1 MGNNNLS
8 PLLWFL
14 IIVFVI
20 AGLLGVILPA
30 LGTNASIVNPNIVG
44 SSLFNF
50 TYNQFGNGSLI
61 GVLVPNDIT
70 GFIQGD
76 IIAISYIPLLVLL
89 PLIVIGV
96 IALIWAISHIIT

>member
-20 AGLLGVILPA
+20 AGLLGIILPA
-30 LGTNASIVNPNIVG
+30 LNTNTTQVNPDTIG
-44 SSLFNF
+44 SALFNF
-50 TYNQFGNGSLI
+50 TYNEFSNTSFIGALI
-61 GVLVPNDIT
+61 PNDIT

-76 IIAISYIPLLVLL
+76 IVAISYIPLLVLL

-96 IALIWAISHIIT
+96 IALLWAISHIVT